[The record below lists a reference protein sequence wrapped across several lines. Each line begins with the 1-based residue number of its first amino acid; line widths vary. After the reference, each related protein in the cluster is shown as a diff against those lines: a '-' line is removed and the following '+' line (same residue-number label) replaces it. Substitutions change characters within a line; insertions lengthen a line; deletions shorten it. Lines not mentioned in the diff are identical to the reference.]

1 MNKIALCGAH
11 STGKTTLGKDLAER
25 LNLHFIT
32 NTMRNL
38 WQEFGVSSFE
48 NLPQD
53 ARALFQKYALNKQI
67 ELENGHSDIGFITDR
82 SVIDFLCYTQLSS
95 SMSDVDLQLYTNLIS
110 ERAKDY
116 THFIYFPIMFEGVQ
130 ENFRANID
138 TREKFDQLAVAN
150 IQNLVP
156 EQNLLILKTQK
167 HEDRIA
173 EVLEFIIPPL

>member
-48 NLPQD
+48 KLPQD

-67 ELENGHSDIGFITDR
+67 ELENDHSDIGFITDR

-95 SMSDVDLQLYTNLIS
+95 NMNDVDLQLYTNLIS
-110 ERAKDY
+110 QRAIAY
-116 THFIYFPIMFEGVQ
+116 AHFIYFPIMFDGVE
-130 ENFRANID
+130 ENLRANLD
-138 TREKFDQLAVAN
+138 SREKFDQLAVAN
-150 IQNLVP
+150 IQKLVP

-167 HEDRIA
+167 HEDRMT
-173 EVLEFIIPPL
+173 EVLKFIHSQ